1 MLLRCSAKGVSGAS
15 HQARPMDLA
24 EVVEDIAEV
33 AHPCAHQKPTWPRTP
48 SGHRVGV
55 RIGTLRSP
63 DLRPPAQVAQYTC
76 AISPSGDQ
84 HACGELIDLRAPTGQ
99 PRDRHRA
106 CRARGADTNTRGSCP
121 AGW

>member
-76 AISPSGDQ
+76 AISPKRGP
-84 HACGELIDLRAPTGQ
+84 ACL
-99 PRDRHRA
+99 
-106 CRARGADTNTRGSCP
+106 RGAYRFASSNRT
-121 AGW
+121 AA